1 MGSERVE
8 SEGFYEMQWDC
19 DHCGAQALLGKSQRH
34 CPECGAPQNPD
45 KRYFPSPEQQKRVD
59 GHRYE
64 GGDRHCPSCSAPM
77 GATAN
82 NCSRCGS
89 PLDGS
94 KEVQGVVKPVAPPT
108 KRRAI
113 WPYVVA
119 GIVLVCVLVW
129 WFFLRTKEAQV
140 TVSEHRWKRTIA
152 IEKYDDYKESAWRD
166 QMPADARTPLC
177 HRKQRSTK
185 KVEDG
190 EECTTDR
197 VDKKDG
203 TFEQVRRCKPTY
215 RNEPVEDDWCTFSVR
230 RWKPVDELTA
240 SGTGM
245 EPAWPASAP
254 SADVTPTIGALRA
267 GARKE
272 TLTLGLGKGQSC
284 DVKDTTWRKY
294 ADGASVKVEVRARS
308 GDVVCGS
315 L

>member
-19 DHCGAQALLGKSQRH
+19 DHCGTQALLGKSQRQ

-64 GGDRHCPSCSAPM
+64 GGDRHCPACSAPM

-94 KEVQGVVKPVAPPT
+94 QEVRGVAKPIAPAKP
-108 KRRAI
+108 RRRI
-113 WPYVVA
+113 WPYIVA
-119 GIVLVCVLVW
+119 ALVLVCVLVW
-129 WFFLRTKEAQV
+129 WFFLRTRDAQV
-140 TVSEHRWKRTIA
+140 TVTQHRWKRTIA
-152 IEKYDDYKESAWRD
+152 IEKYDDYQESAWRD
-166 QMPADARTPLC
+166 QMPADARMPLC
-177 HRKQRSTK
+177 HKKQRSTK

-190 EECTTDR
+190 EECTTER

-203 TFEQVRRCKPTY
+203 TFEQVRRCKPKY
-215 RNEPVEDDWCTFSVR
+215 RSEPVDDDWCTFSVR
-230 RWKPVDELTA
+230 RWKQVDELSA
-240 SGTGM
+240 SGTGL
-245 EPAWPASAP
+245 EPAWPANAP
-254 SADVTPTIGALRA
+254 SADVRAAIGAVR
-267 GARKE
+267 GAARDE
-272 TLTLGLGKGQSC
+272 TLSLDFGPGGSC
-284 DVKDTTWRKY
+284 DVKDAIWRKY

-308 GDVVCGS
+308 GDVVCSS